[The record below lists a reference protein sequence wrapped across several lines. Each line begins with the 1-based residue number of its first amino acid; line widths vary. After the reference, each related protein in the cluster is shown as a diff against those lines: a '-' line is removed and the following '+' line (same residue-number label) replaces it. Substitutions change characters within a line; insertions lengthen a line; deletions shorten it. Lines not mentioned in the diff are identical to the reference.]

1 VVDFSLAAYPQPKS
15 RIYIHCAEA
24 KHQSLMVLLAV
35 LGVLGMKLTE
45 VEALVQQARE
55 FEKKLVGKKS
65 GNLESRLRRNVAE
78 NYYLLRRAPLTI
90 IAGEGGMESGHF
102 RRLATLSYL
111 SID

>member
-1 VVDFSLAAYPQPKS
+1 MFV
-15 RIYIHCAEA
+15 E
-24 KHQSLMVLLAV
+24 LMPLLAGRTV
-35 LGVLGMKLTE
+35 LVTVAKVDDPASRAWIL
-45 VEALVQQARE
+45 E